1 MDKLSVSTHGLTL
14 TFTTQLLH
22 FHKLDRLE
30 VSHEMN
36 DQAQFEV
43 GEKVEARYK
52 GKSKRYYKGEITA
65 VHPDETYDIDY
76 DDGDHERRLSSDFIR
91 KLTAETQPPKEIVVS
106 ANLNGEISSEST
118 SSPVS
123 KAIECEPNANA
134 QEGHDDNPLEAL
146 STNPPK
152 FTVGERVEARY
163 KGRASKFYE
172 GIIKAA
178 RPDGTFDVDYLDGD
192 RDRRLSGD
200 FIRRLQNHEV
210 EPVKSS
216 NADPMGVKASDAN
229 HKIDGSTKPKPSSL
243 SSSSNIVS
251 RDLNSASTQ
260 GSATK
265 GFKAGDKI
273 EALFHGR
280 GSRWYKAVVTSRLPN
295 GCFNVQYA
303 AGDRDLNLPPNAVR
317 AVSRRTN
324 DGPKAI
330 DSKTYNEEYVNEVDQ
345 KHEDHDAD
353 KDNLTSDLV
362 GGADESMKNDAVED
376 DRTNGCDAITTNEVM
391 DGSKAE
397 EFNPE
402 SSSILVNTTSLQ
414 NETAAEISMEVG
426 DDKTGDISE
435 GQRKGRISKISIVN
449 VYEITYADGSKD
461 VDVPFEALKFSDG
474 AGGVNIG
481 CCVDVISHKSKG
493 SVDDENNPSKA
504 RTGAD
509 H

>member
-1 MDKLSVSTHGLTL
+1 LTL

-123 KAIECEPNANA
+123 KAIECEPNAHA
-134 QEGHDDNPLEAL
+134 QEGPDGNPLEAL

-192 RDRRLSGD
+192 RDRRLSAD
-200 FIRRLQNHEV
+200 FIRRLQKHEV

-216 NADPMGVKASDAN
+216 NTDPMGVKASDASN
-229 HKIDGSTKPKPSSL
+229 RIDASTKPKPSPSSL
-243 SSSSNIVS
+243 RSNIAS

-260 GSATK
+260 GSATE
-265 GFKAGDKI
+265 GIKAGDKI

-317 AVSRRTN
+317 AVSHRTK
-324 DGPKAI
+324 DGSRVI
-330 DSKTYNEEYVNEVDQ
+330 DSKSKEEYVNEVDQ
-345 KHEDHDAD
+345 KHEDNDAD
-353 KDNLTSDLV
+353 EDNLTSDLV
-362 GGADESMKNDAVED
+362 GGADGPMKNDAVED
-376 DRTNGCDAITTNEVM
+376 DRTNGSDAITTNEVM
-391 DGSKAE
+391 DGLKAE
-397 EFNPE
+397 EFNRE
-402 SSSILVNTTSLQ
+402 SPSILVNTTSPR
-414 NETAAEISMEVG
+414 NETAAEISME
-426 DDKTGDISE
+426 DDGIETKDTSE
-435 GQRKGRISKISIVN
+435 GQRKGRISKISIVH

-481 CCVDVISHKSKG
+481 CCVDVVSHKGKG
-493 SVDDENNPSKA
+493 SVDDEKCS
-504 RTGAD
+504 
-509 H
+509 